1 LVNICNNHILNFHND
16 GLKQTEEFLE
26 KGGINYFGNPTDL
39 EKMFVIKN
47 VNNHQIAFVNYNRF
61 GKFTVADT
69 VKIIREVRDKVD
81 FIIVYTHWGQEYKL
95 VENEKQTAKAHQFID
110 AGADLIIGSHPH
122 VVQPIEVYKN
132 KAIFYSLGNFVFD
145 QYFSEDVKSIFGVGV
160 SWENDKI
167 NFTLVPLYMQ
177 NNGQLKL
184 MSGEQKQK
192 FLQSLLERSKMS
204 NDLKTSILENEQFEL
219 TKVL

>member
-1 LVNICNNHILNFHND
+1 
-16 GLKQTEEFLE
+16 
-26 KGGINYFGNPTDL
+26 
-39 EKMFVIKN
+39 
-47 VNNHQIAFVNYNRF
+47 
-61 GKFTVADT
+61 
-69 VKIIREVRDKVD
+69 
-81 FIIVYTHWGQEYKL
+81 
-95 VENEKQTAKAHQFID
+95 VENEKQTAKAHQFIE

-122 VVQPIEVYKN
+122 VVQPIEIYKN

-145 QYFSEDVKSIFGVGV
+145 QYFSEDVKSILGVGV